1 MLTWIVFGIL
11 CLGLAGWL
19 ALDWWMGWTAPEL
32 DAAVKEFEE
41 GWRRG
46 VRPDWAVYGPVLA
59 AMVYALGFLLLR
71 SG

>member
-19 ALDWWMGWTAPEL
+19 ALDWWMGWTAPEF

-41 GWRRG
+41 EWRRG
-46 VRPDWAVYGPVLA
+46 VRPDWAVYGPV
-59 AMVYALGFLLLR
+59 VLLL
-71 SG
+71 GLVKA